1 MINLLLAVLILLMS
15 TTIPIS
21 PQSITNIEMEEIEE
35 VVGENTPE
43 DEKAFKVMQKVYQD
57 NSHYEDMAGVL
68 YMEDFILDIVM
79 RPIEEDPE
87 RYLYTSR
94 DGSYLREGELFF
106 SAATN
111 HDEDGIDLNMARI
124 YGHNMASGRKF
135 GMLKRLLH
143 KNNERPLYYF
153 DGEKAVKFMPGRS
166 FKFIDGSVK
175 LERHDLT
182 GKDRIDFITQVSQPY
197 MVEFE
202 NMYGVEDDQ
211 DILILQT
218 CESAYGLRRDVV
230 FFVEDSIIEA
240 GDFQ

>member
-21 PQSITNIEMEEIEE
+21 PQSITDVEMAEIN
-35 VVGENTPE
+35 VKENAPE
-43 DEKAFKVMQKVYQD
+43 DEKAFKVMKKMYD
-57 NSHYEDMAGVL
+57 ENRHYEDIAGVL

-111 HDEDGIDLNMARI
+111 HDEDEIDLNMARI

-143 KNNERPLYYF
+143 ANNGRPLYYY
-153 DGEKAVKFMPGRS
+153 DGEKATKFIPGRS
-166 FKFIDGSVK
+166 FKFIDGTVK
-175 LERHDLT
+175 LERHDLE
-182 GKDRIDFITQVSQPY
+182 GKDRIDFLTQVSQPY
-197 MVEFE
+197 MVEFN

-211 DILILQT
+211 DVLILQT
-218 CESAYGLRRDVV
+218 CESAWGLRRDVV
-230 FFVEDSIIEA
+230 FFIEDSIIEA